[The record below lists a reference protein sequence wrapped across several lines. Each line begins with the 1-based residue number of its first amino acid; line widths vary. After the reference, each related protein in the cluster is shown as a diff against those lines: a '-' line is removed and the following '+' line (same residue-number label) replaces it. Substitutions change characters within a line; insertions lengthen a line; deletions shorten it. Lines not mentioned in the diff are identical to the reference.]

1 MYSIKVDTAAFEAA
15 LDKLIRGLENREPL
29 MRRLAGLMAD
39 AAEENFAQEGRP
51 EWMGRSPSTERRR
64 RGGRILHLSGRLAG
78 SIGSYSDND
87 SAVVGTD
94 VKYARI
100 HQEGGEISMP
110 ARSQQTYYRRRKD
123 GTVGNR
129 FVRKSRSN
137 YSETHSV
144 GAHKI
149 KIPARPFL
157 SLTDTDEREIGTVI
171 ERYLTQLTG
180 EE

>member
-1 MYSIKVDTAAFEAA
+1 MYSIKINTDAFEAA
-15 LDKLIRGLENREPL
+15 LDKLVRGLESREPL

-39 AAEENFAQEGRP
+39 AVEENFEQEGRP
-51 EWMGRSPSTERRR
+51 KWMGWSPSTARRR
-64 RGGRILHLSGRLAG
+64 RGGRILQLSGRLAG

-87 SAVVGTD
+87 SAVVGTN

-144 GAHKI
+144 GPYKV

-157 SLTDTDEREIGTVI
+157 QLDDWDQYRMTLTI
-171 ERYLTQLTG
+171 EDYLTQLTG
-180 EE
+180 E

>member
-1 MYSIKVDTAAFEAA
+1 MYNIKINTDAFEAA
-15 LDKLIRGLENREPL
+15 LKKLAEGLVNREPL
-29 MRRLAGLMAD
+29 MRRIAGVMAD
-39 AAEENFAQEGRP
+39 AVEENFAQEGRP
-51 EWMGRSPSTERRR
+51 KWMGWSPSTERRR
-64 RGGRILHLSGRLAG
+64 RGGRILQLSGRLAG

-87 SAVVGTD
+87 SAVVGTN

-100 HQEGGEISMP
+100 HQEGGDINMP
-110 ARSQQTYYRRRKD
+110 ARSQQAYYRQGKN

-137 YSETHSV
+137 YSEQHSV

-157 SLTDTDEREIGTVI
+157 MLSDSDEREIEVTI
-171 ERYLTQLTG
+171 ERYLTQLTD
-180 EE
+180 E